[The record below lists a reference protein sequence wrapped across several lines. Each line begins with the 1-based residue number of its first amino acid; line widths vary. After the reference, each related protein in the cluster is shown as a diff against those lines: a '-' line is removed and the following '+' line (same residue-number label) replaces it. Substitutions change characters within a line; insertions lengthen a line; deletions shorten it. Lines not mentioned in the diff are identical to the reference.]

1 MTKTNKMRLLLKIIL
16 PFLILII
23 GVVAFKKMAELKKA
37 PQRQH
42 QLQQGILV
50 DITELRQNDHQ
61 VKVFATGTVQPDQEI
76 GLVPQVSGTVTWI
89 SPNLVAGGFFKKGD
103 LLLKIEA
110 VDYRLAV
117 ERASAEV
124 ARAQLSLATEK
135 ERARVALSEWN
146 RVELNDKGAPSPLVT
161 REIQLQ
167 QEEANLAAANANLKL
182 AELNFERTQIR
193 APFNGRVR
201 SENVD
206 FGQYLRSGNSVA
218 TLAGTD
224 RAEIHVPVAASELTW
239 LDMTKPGRV
248 TALIRVPGLAGEW
261 QGKLMRTLGEID
273 ARSRQATLIVA
284 VDDPY
289 SLNSTGGAPLPSGQ
303 FVDVE
308 LHGRTL
314 KDIYKIP
321 RKALRSNN
329 RIWLADSDNRLVIHQ
344 VQVIRREQDSVI
356 IKPDTGENRKLILSA
371 LTGVADGTLL
381 RPVQQEIKE

>member
-1 MTKTNKMRLLLKIIL
+1 MTKTNKMKLFLKITL

-50 DITELRQNDHQ
+50 DTGELRRSDHQ
-61 VKVFATGTVQPDQEI
+61 VKVFATGTVQSEQEI

-89 SPNLVAGGFFKKGD
+89 SSALVAGGFFKKGD

-117 ERASAEV
+117 ERATAEV
-124 ARAQLSLATEK
+124 ARAKLSLATEK
-135 ERARVALSEWN
+135 ERARIALSEWN
-146 RVELNDKGAPSPLVT
+146 RVELNGKGTPSPLVT

-193 APFNGRVR
+193 APFSGRVR

-206 FGQYLRSGNSVA
+206 FGQYLRSGNSIA

-224 RAEIHVPVAASELTW
+224 RAEIHVPVAASELAW
-239 LDMTKPGRV
+239 LDMAKPGRV
-248 TALIRVPGLAGEW
+248 RAQIRVPGLEGEW

-273 ARSRQATLIVA
+273 AKSRQATLIVA

-289 SLNSTGGAPLPSGQ
+289 SLGRTGGAPLPSGQ
-303 FVDVE
+303 FVEVE

-314 KDIYKIP
+314 EDIYKIP
-321 RKALRSNN
+321 RKALRSNST
-329 RIWLADSDNRLVIHQ
+329 IWLADSADRLVIHPAK
-344 VQVIRREQDSVI
+344 VIRRERDSVI
-356 IKPDTGENRKLILSA
+356 IKADTDESRKLILSA
-371 LTGVADGTLL
+371 LTGVANGTLL
-381 RPVQQEIKE
+381 RPVQQEIKK